1 MQVVHPRCCGLD
13 VHKKSV
19 VACVL
24 FTEPDG
30 SVRRQV
36 RTFGTMT
43 SDLLALDDWLTS
55 HGVIQIAMESTGV
68 YWRPVFNLLEDE
80 ERTVTLVNA
89 QHLKAV
95 PGHKTD
101 VKDSEWLAGRPL
113 GSMLRHGLVKASFI
127 PPAPIRELRE
137 LTRARK
143 TLVQQRADAVNRVH
157 KLLEGANIKLAS
169 VASNI
174 LGKSGRAMLNAM
186 LAGETDLDALA
197 DLAQGQLRKKRAA
210 LRQALNGRLAAH
222 QRLLLGQ
229 LLTQIDFLSEQIM
242 QLADAIADRLVP
254 MQEAVG
260 LLQTIPGVSATA
272 AAAILAEI
280 GTEMSRFPSAKHLA
294 SWAGLCPGNKQSG
307 GKRLKEQTT
316 SGNVWLKG
324 VLSECAWAA
333 ARTKETYLAAQFKRL
348 ARRRGVY
355 KAIVAV
361 AHSLLVII
369 YHVLQRGEAY
379 RELGGDY
386 FAQIDS
392 RRAEGYHIKR
402 LTVLGYQVT
411 LTPLPEAEPIPA

>member
-1 MQVVHPRCCGLD
+1 MEVVHTRCCGLD
-13 VHKKSV
+13 VHKKTV
-19 VACVL
+19 VACL
-24 FTEPDG
+24 LLTEPDG

-43 SDLLALDDWLTS
+43 ADLLVLDDWLTD
-55 HGVIQIAMESTGV
+55 HGVTQIAMESTGV
-68 YWRPVFNLLEDE
+68 YWRPVFNLLENE

-101 VKDSEWLAGRPL
+101 IKDSEWLADL
-113 GSMLRHGLVKASFI
+113 LRYGLVKASFI

-174 LGKSGRAMLNAM
+174 LGKSGRAMLDAL

-197 DLAQGQLRKKRAA
+197 DLAQGQLRKKRTELRRA
-210 LRQALNGRLAAH
+210 LDGQLVPH
-222 QRLLLGQ
+222 QHLLLAQ
-229 LLTQIDFLSEQIM
+229 LLAQIDFLSEQIM
-242 QLADAIADRLVP
+242 QVADAIADRLTP

-280 GTEMSRFPSAKHLA
+280 GVDMSRFPSAKHLA

-324 VLSECAWAA
+324 ILSECAWAA

-348 ARRRGVY
+348 ARRRGIY
-355 KAIVAV
+355 KALIAV

-369 YHVLQRGEAY
+369 YHMLQQGEAY

-392 RRAEGYHIKR
+392 QRAERYHIKR
-402 LTVLGYQVT
+402 LTALGYQVT
-411 LTPLPEAEPIPA
+411 LTPLSEPIPA

>member
-1 MQVVHPRCCGLD
+1 MQVVHARCCGLD

-19 VACVL
+19 VACL
-24 FTEPDG
+24 LLTEPDG

-43 SDLLALDDWLTS
+43 ADLLALDDWLTA
-55 HGVIQIAMESTGV
+55 HGVTQIAMESTGV
-68 YWRPVFNLLEDE
+68 YWRPVFNLLEHE

-101 VKDSEWLAGRPL
+101 VKDSEWLADL
-113 GSMLRHGLVKASFI
+113 LRHGLVKASFI
-127 PPAPIRELRE
+127 PPAPIRALRE

-157 KLLEGANIKLAS
+157 KLLEVTNIKLAS

-174 LGKSGRAMLNAM
+174 LGKSGRAMLDAL

-197 DLAQGQLRKKRAA
+197 ALAQGQLRKKRTE
-210 LRQALNGRLAAH
+210 LRQALDGRLAPH
-222 QRLLLGQ
+222 HHLLLAQ
-229 LLTQIDFLSEQIM
+229 LLTQIDFLGEQIA
-242 QLADAIADRLVP
+242 QLAAAITDQLTP
-254 MQEAVG
+254 MQEAVA

-280 GTEMSRFPSAKHLA
+280 GVDMGRFPSAKHLA

-316 SGNVWLKG
+316 SGNIWLKG

-355 KAIVAV
+355 KALIAV

-379 RELGGDY
+379 RELGSDY

-392 RRAEGYHIKR
+392 QRAERYHIKR
-402 LTVLGYQVT
+402 LTALGYQVT
-411 LTPLPEAEPIPA
+411 LTPLPDGEPIPA

>member
-1 MQVVHPRCCGLD
+1 MQVVHARCCGLD

-24 FTEPDG
+24 LTEPDG

-43 SDLLALDDWLTS
+43 ADLLALDDWLTG
-55 HGVIQIAMESTGV
+55 HGVTQITMESTGV

-80 ERTVTLVNA
+80 ERTITLVNA

-101 VKDSEWLAGRPL
+101 VKDSEWLADL
-113 GSMLRHGLVKASFI
+113 LRHGLVKASFI

-143 TLVQQRADAVNRVH
+143 TLVQQRANAVNRVH

-174 LGKSGRAMLNAM
+174 LGKSGRAMLDAM
-186 LAGETDLDALA
+186 VAGETDLDALA
-197 DLAQGQLRKKRAA
+197 ALAYGQLRKKRVELRRA
-210 LRQALNGRLAAH
+210 LDGRLAAH
-222 QRLLLGQ
+222 QRLLLAQ
-229 LLTQIDFLSEQIM
+229 LLAQIDFLTDQIAH
-242 QLADAIADRLVP
+242 LVDAIADRLTP
-254 MQEAVG
+254 MQGAVA
-260 LLQTIPGVSATA
+260 LLQTIPGISATA

-280 GTEMSRFPSAKHLA
+280 GVDMGRFPSAKHLA

-324 VLSECAWAA
+324 ILSECAWAA

-348 ARRRGVY
+348 ARRRGIY
-355 KAIVAV
+355 KALIAV

-369 YHVLQRGEAY
+369 YHLLQRGEPY

-392 RRAEGYHIKR
+392 RRAEGYHVKR
-402 LTVLGYQVT
+402 LTALGYQVT

>member
-1 MQVVHPRCCGLD
+1 M
-13 VHKKSV
+13 
-19 VACVL
+19 A
-24 FTEPDG
+24 
-30 SVRRQV
+30 
-36 RTFGTMT
+36 
-43 SDLLALDDWLTS
+43 W
-55 HGVIQIAMESTGV
+55 
-68 YWRPVFNLLEDE
+68 
-80 ERTVTLVNA
+80 
-89 QHLKAV
+89 
-95 PGHKTD
+95 
-101 VKDSEWLAGRPL
+101 
-113 GSMLRHGLVKASFI
+113 KASFI

-174 LGKSGRAMLNAM
+174 LGTSGRAMLDAL

-210 LRQALNGRLAAH
+210 LRQALDGRLAAH
-222 QRLLLGQ
+222 RRLLLAQ
-229 LLTQIDFLSEQIM
+229 LLTQIDFLSDQVM

-254 MQEAVG
+254 MQAAVD
-260 LLQTIPGVSATA
+260 LLKTIPGVSATA

-280 GTEMSRFPSAKHLA
+280 GTDMRRFPSAKHLA

-316 SGNVWLKG
+316 SGNLWLKG

-333 ARTKETYLAAQFKRL
+333 ARSKETYLAAQFKRL
-348 ARRRGVY
+348 ARRRGIY

-369 YHVLQRGEAY
+369 YHVVQRGEAY

-392 RRAEGYHIKR
+392 RRAERYHINR
-402 LTVLGYQVT
+402 LTALGYQVT
-411 LTPLPEAEPIPA
+411 LTPLPDAEPIPA